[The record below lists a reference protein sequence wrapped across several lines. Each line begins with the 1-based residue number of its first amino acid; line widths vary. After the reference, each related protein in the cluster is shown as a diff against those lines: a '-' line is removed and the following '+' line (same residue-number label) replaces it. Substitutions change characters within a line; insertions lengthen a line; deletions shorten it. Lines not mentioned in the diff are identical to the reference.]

1 MTRATITFAT
11 SLLLAVP
18 AAAAD
23 RPAAADAK
31 AAGTSS
37 VSGTYVEARTA
48 EVFAGGCVM
57 NSEAETMGKQAV
69 LAWRVNQGRVGGVSI
84 DGLSVVAALSGT
96 HNLGMREMGGEAPTQ
111 VKALMYVDARANAA
125 QRDAL
130 VTMARRA
137 VGDLPITVVGVQ
149 AVPIAYEQTHHGAAV
164 TAGEAKL
171 QVEGHIHHD
180 PSCGAM
186 QWFQPLSRGANAEVG
201 LTRTQVFSGQELG
214 TRWSQM
220 DKRSAFVGTFSF

>member
-1 MTRATITFAT
+1 MTTTALTLAT
-11 SLLLAVP
+11 LLVASPLAAAG
-18 AAAAD
+18 AAAAERD
-23 RPAAADAK
+23 GRDTGAPA
-31 AAGTSS
+31 
-37 VSGTYVEARTA
+37 VSGSYVEARTA

-69 LAWRVNQGRVGGVSI
+69 LAWRVEQGRVGGVAL

-130 VTMARRA
+130 VAMARRA
-137 VGDLPITVVGVQ
+137 VGDLPVTVVGVE
-149 AVPIAYEQTHHGAAV
+149 AVPIAFERTHHAAAV
-164 TAGEAKL
+164 RAGDAQLEVEA
-171 QVEGHIHHD
+171 HIHHD

-186 QWFQPLSRGANAEVG
+186 QWFRPLSLGADAEVG
-201 LTRTQVFSGQELG
+201 LTRNQVFSGQALG
-214 TRWSQM
+214 TRWSQV
-220 DKRSAFVGTFSF
+220 DRRSAFVGTFRF